1 MQESELREK
10 VNEYSRFPVRG
21 KLRIITDT
29 TEFMSIRDGDVL
41 ELEGAYYLVRG
52 EEVEGRFGLDGEPK
66 FWVKKA
72 IDLADGSSKVI
83 KLEFHESFTM
93 QLGSLRIKCYR
104 SPRKEARILEK
115 TASDPYFM
123 QGFNLRDSKGNIVR
137 VIDRVV
143 GTRFYDFILDL
154 TIDHETYFQQQFP
167 GVFRN
172 LVSCMEAV
180 NRLHGMDELHGDVRN
195 DHIIIERETGRY
207 VWIDFDYTYEWYENR
222 FGVDLFGLGNVL
234 LLALGKG
241 FHYVPDLNACGPV
254 GMKVV
259 SCMIGSDFSLFFKHR
274 IINLQ
279 KLFPYIPDSLMHV
292 LMHFSQGTEVFYES
306 TEELLEDLGACEGDI
321 CRLSE
326 G

>member
-1 MQESELREK
+1 MKESEIRER
-10 VNEYSRFPVRG
+10 VREYSRFPVRG
-21 KLRIITDT
+21 KLRIVTDT
-29 TEFMSIRDGDVL
+29 TEFMTIREGDVL
-41 ELEGAYYLVRG
+41 ELGETYYLVRG

-72 IDLADGSSKVI
+72 VDLANGRSKVI

-93 QLGSLRIKCYR
+93 HLGVLRIMCYR
-104 SPRKEARILEK
+104 SPPKEARILEK

-123 QGFNLRDSKGNIVR
+123 QGFNVGDSKGNIVR
-137 VIDRVV
+137 IIDRVF
-143 GTRFYDFILDL
+143 GTRFYDFILGM
-154 TIDHETYFQQQFP
+154 TVDHETYFRQQFP
-167 GVFRN
+167 DVFRN
-172 LVSCMEAV
+172 LVTCVEAV
-180 NRLHGMDELHGDVRN
+180 NRLHEMDELHGDIRN

-241 FHYVPDLNACGPV
+241 FHSVPDLNACGPA
-254 GMKVV
+254 GMNVV
-259 SCMIGSDFSLFFKHR
+259 SCLTGSDFSLFFKHR

-292 LMHFSQGTEVFYES
+292 LMHFSHGAEIFYE
-306 TEELLEDLGACEGDI
+306 TTDELLEDLRACEADVY
-321 CRLSE
+321 R
-326 G
+326 